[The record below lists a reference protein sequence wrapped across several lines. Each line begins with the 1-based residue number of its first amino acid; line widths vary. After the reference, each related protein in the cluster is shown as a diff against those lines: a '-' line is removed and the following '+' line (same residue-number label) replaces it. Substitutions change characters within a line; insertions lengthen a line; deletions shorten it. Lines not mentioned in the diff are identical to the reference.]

1 MLEPDMG
8 GDPPDYW
15 FVCWSVRIPSGQRL
29 VLPGSFVKWESVVGI
44 IELKRERETRKVLL
58 SLARSIQERDL
69 LTYEHSRRVATYI
82 QRLARY
88 LEWDKHEVRNIAL
101 AALVHDLGKTWI
113 ANDILNKSEALSE
126 EERRKMERHPVIG
139 ARILIGCDVP
149 PFYVETV
156 LYHHEAWDGRGYPAG
171 LRGEEIPLSARM
183 LKIADVYDVLTSQRP
198 YKAPL
203 SKEAARE
210 RLLQESGTHFD
221 PALIEEFVHL
231 IDSTP
236 NFTLAQHVHVIPSPE
251 GQSPLPHHIF
261 LPGRKTAPL
270 PNLNMDEGA
279 YES

>member
-1 MLEPDMG
+1 
-8 GDPPDYW
+8 
-15 FVCWSVRIPSGQRL
+15 
-29 VLPGSFVKWESVVGI
+29 VKWESVVGI
-44 IELKRERETRKVLL
+44 IHVERERETRKILL

-69 LTYEHSRRVATYI
+69 ITYEHSRRVATYI

-88 LEWDKHEVRNIAL
+88 LEWSKREVRNIAL

-156 LYHHEAWDGRGYPAG
+156 LYHHETWDGRGYPAA

-183 LKIADVYDVLTSQRP
+183 LAIADVYDVLTSQRP

-203 SKEAARE
+203 SREAARE
-210 RLLQESGTHFD
+210 RLLQGSGTHFD
-221 PALIEEFVHL
+221 PALIEAFVYL

-236 NFTLAQHVHVIPSPE
+236 NFTLAQHPYGIPSPE
-251 GQSPLPHHIF
+251 SQPSLPRRIF

-270 PNLNMDEGA
+270 PYLNMDDGA
-279 YES
+279 HES